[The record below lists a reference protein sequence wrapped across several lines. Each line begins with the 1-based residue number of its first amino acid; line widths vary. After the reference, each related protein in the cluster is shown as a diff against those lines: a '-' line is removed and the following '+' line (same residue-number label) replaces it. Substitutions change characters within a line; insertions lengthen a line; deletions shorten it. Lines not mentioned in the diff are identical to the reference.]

1 MFWKRLLSGAGL
13 VVLSFLFIYL
23 GGIPLASIVLILSLT
38 AFFEMGRALKL
49 FDKKINSLM
58 VTGFIAITAYYVVL
72 AIIRQ
77 LNADY
82 IFLVMTGILSIIA
95 FLLVY
100 VFSYPKYNVQ
110 DISGAIFAF
119 VYAPV
124 MLSFM
129 VLTRGLE
136 KGVYLVWMIYIAA
149 WGSDTLAYCVGM
161 ITGKTIGNHK
171 MTPKL
176 SPKKSIEG
184 AVGGVLGAALL
195 AWLYGKFVMGNIDI
209 GIQNIEWVL
218 AGIGACGG
226 FMAML
231 GDLAASAVKR
241 NMDIK
246 DYGHCIPGHGGILD
260 RFDSMIF
267 TAPLT
272 FFLASLMLKF
282 F

>member
-1 MFWKRLLSGAGL
+1 MFWVRLASGAAL

-23 GGIPLASIVLILSLT
+23 GGPFMAVFVCLLSLE

-49 FDKKINSLM
+49 FEKKQNSLM
-58 VTGFIAITAYYVVL
+58 ITGYIGITAYYVFLALAENTTPVL
-72 AIIRQ
+72 MAGV
-77 LNADY
+77 LT
-82 IFLVMTGILSIIA
+82 VIA
-95 FLLVY
+95 FLAVY
-100 VFSYPKYNVQ
+100 VFTFPKYNAENV
-110 DISGAIFAF
+110 SGAIYAF

-129 VLTRGLE
+129 VLTRYLE
-136 KGVYLVWMIYIAA
+136 NGVYLVWMIYISA
-149 WGSDTLAYCVGM
+149 WGADTLAYCVGM
-161 ITGKTIGNHK
+161 LTGKTIGNHK
-171 MTPKL
+171 MTPVL

-195 AWLYGKFVMGNIDI
+195 SWLYGKFVMTRVVDTA
-209 GIQNIEWVL
+209 NIEWIL
-218 AGIGACGG
+218 ALIGGVCG
-226 FMAML
+226 FISMI

-241 NMDIK
+241 NKDVK

-272 FFLASLMLKF
+272 YFLSVLFFAAK
-282 F
+282 